1 MRLTVVMS
9 VLNGERY
16 VGAAVRSVLRQ
27 TFADFDF
34 VVVDN
39 GSTDGT
45 GALLASLAA
54 EDSRLTAIRN
64 PKPGTYVEG
73 RALGID
79 RAGTEW
85 VALMDADDICHPTR
99 LERQVAFVESFDGCL
114 GALGTWGRY
123 IDESGKAVGHVR
135 TGPTTVAEFHEHVR
149 KRDSMVLLDP
159 SALFHRP
166 SFLAAGGYRADAA
179 PAADLDLWYRMA
191 ELGRPV
197 LTLPETLMDYRVHPG
212 AESARKHLLQRRKTH
227 YINHNMRRR
236 RDGLPEIDWAS
247 FEEDV
252 WGNFGYR
259 APRLRRDLGFLY
271 FRRAAMGLATGRYVR
286 ASSSLLLAALLNPTL
301 VAKRL
306 TAQMRHRKRK

>member
-16 VGAAVRSVLRQ
+16 VRAAVRSVLRQ
-27 TFADFDF
+27 SFADFDF

-123 IDESGKAVGHVR
+123 IDASGKAVGHVR
-135 TGPTTVAEFHEHVR
+135 TGPTTVAEFHECVR
-149 KRDSMVLLDP
+149 KRDSLVLLDP
-159 SALFHRP
+159 LRCSTDLPFSP
-166 SFLAAGGYRADAA
+166 LGGIG
-179 PAADLDLWYRMA
+179 P
-191 ELGRPV
+191 
-197 LTLPETLMDYRVHPG
+197 
-212 AESARKHLLQRRKTH
+212 
-227 YINHNMRRR
+227 MRRR
-236 RDGLPEIDWAS
+236 R
-247 FEEDV
+247 
-252 WGNFGYR
+252 
-259 APRLRRDLGFLY
+259 
-271 FRRAAMGLATGRYVR
+271 
-286 ASSSLLLAALLNPTL
+286 PTL
-301 VAKRL
+301 TFGIAWPNWLAPCSRCR
-306 TAQMRHRKRK
+306 RH